1 MAAADRHGDDRRGRA
16 RRGRLSRPGGT
27 TGEALRFSLRDATLA
42 GEPFGL
48 RPYQQEAADAFHAA
62 GSDRGG
68 SGVIALPCGAGKT
81 IVGMACM
88 AALQSSTLILTTSIT
103 AVRQWM
109 RELLDKTT
117 LLTIEDQVSDTACGW
132 GMSFFDE
139 TTPFPSLTLISSN
152 FSPDLTFEL
161 VDGTINISWD
171 GATGPADFTAVFN
184 IDGELPEP
192 GSLALLG
199 VALVGVGLIRR
210 PRRPAR
216 GEA

>member
-1 MAAADRHGDDRRGRA
+1 MTAWSRTRTFLTALALICDLVGISFGSSPSRA
-16 RRGRLSRPGGT
+16 
-27 TGEALRFSLRDATLA
+27 ATLTGDTIDGTLNFCTLGHGGNVFPTPSGA
-42 GEPFGL
+42 APFTFA
-48 RPYQQEAADAFHAA
+48 YAD
-62 GSDRGG
+62 GSNVD
-68 SGVIALPCGAGKT
+68 
-81 IVGMACM
+81 
-88 AALQSSTLILTTSIT
+88 T
-103 AVRQWM
+103 ATFSATQ
-109 RELLDKTT
+109 
-117 LLTIEDQVSDTACGW
+117 LTIEDQVSDTACGW